1 MSTQPQEASG
11 TSVLDTV
18 KLAVAALLLVAGVIA
33 YQYYSDV
40 SSVYRALGMIADGV
54 AAIGLVFATEKGA
67 SFLSFFKESRMEV
80 RRVVW
85 PTRQEAVQA
94 TLIVVV
100 LVFVVGIF
108 LWMLDMMLSWVIT
121 SLLGQGA

>member
-108 LWMLDMMLSWVIT
+108 LWMLDMMLSWLIT